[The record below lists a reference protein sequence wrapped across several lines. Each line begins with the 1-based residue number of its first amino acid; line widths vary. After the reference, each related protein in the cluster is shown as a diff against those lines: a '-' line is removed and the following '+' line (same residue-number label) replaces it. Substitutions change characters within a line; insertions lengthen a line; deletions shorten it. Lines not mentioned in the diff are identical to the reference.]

1 MLDIAIVDGVRTPFV
16 KAFGA
21 LAGVSAQ
28 DLGRLAVQAV
38 LQRADTRPEQID
50 QVVFGNVALPP
61 DAANIARV
69 IALLAGIPQ
78 DRIAHTVQR
87 NCASGMEAITTAAQ
101 LIQLGEARTIVA
113 GGTESMS
120 RIPLLYNAEAT
131 ELYLRLG
138 RARTFRQRLGTLLQF
153 RPRHFRPVA
162 GVQLGLTD
170 PVCGLIMGE
179 TAELLAADFGI
190 TRQQQDEFALE
201 SHRRA
206 AAAQQRCVLSE
217 EITPVPAPL
226 PCPPPPRGEGEGGG
240 QEIKEDVG
248 PRREQS
254 LEALAKLKPYFKKDG
269 TVTVG
274 NSCPL
279 TDGAA
284 AVLVM
289 PGEAARA
296 EGRQPLGYLRA
307 YAYAG
312 CDPRRMGL
320 GPAFATSKLLKKTGL
335 ELRDIDL
342 VEMNEAFAA
351 QVLANELAFASDRF
365 AQEQLGR
372 DRALGTLHRDRFN
385 VNGGA
390 IALGHPVGA
399 TGTRLVVTLLKELRR
414 RGLRRG
420 LATLCV
426 GGGQGAAL
434 LLEQA

>member
-1 MLDIAIVDGVRTPFV
+1 MLDIAIVEGVRSPFA
-16 KAFGA
+16 KAFGP
-21 LAGVSAQ
+21 LAVVPAQ
-28 DLGRLAVQAV
+28 DLGRLVTQAV
-38 LQRADTRPEQID
+38 LQRAELRPD
-50 QVVFGNVALPP
+50 QVDQLVFGNVALPA

-69 IALLAGIPQ
+69 IALMAGIPQ

-87 NCASGMEAITTAAQ
+87 NCASGLEAISTAAQ
-101 LIQLGEARTIVA
+101 LIQLGEARTVVA

-120 RIPLLYNAEAT
+120 RIPLLYNEEAT
-131 ELYLRLG
+131 ALFQRLG
-138 RARTFRQRLGTLLQF
+138 RARNWWQRLRTLFKFQ
-153 RPRHFRPVA
+153 PRHFRPVIA
-162 GVQLGLTD
+162 VKLGLTD
-170 PVCGLIMGE
+170 PVSGLIMGE
-179 TAELLAADFGI
+179 TAEVLADDWGI

-206 AAAQQRCVLSE
+206 SLAQEKCLFRA
-217 EITPVPAPL
+217 EIIAVPGDLA
-226 PCPPPPRGEGEGGG
+226 G
-240 QEIKEDVG
+240 QELKQDVG
-248 PRREQS
+248 PRKDQS
-254 LEALAKLKPYFKKDG
+254 LETLAKLKPFFRKDG

-284 AVLVM
+284 ALLVM
-289 PGEAARA
+289 PGEAARS
-296 EGRQPLGYLRA
+296 EGRRILGYLRG

-320 GPAFATSKLLKKTGL
+320 GPAFATSKLLERTGL
-335 ELRDIDL
+335 TMRDIDL

-351 QVLANELAFASDRF
+351 QVLANERAFASDHF
-365 AQEQLGR
+365 ARQQLGR
-372 DRALGTLHRDRFN
+372 GTALGALDPNRLN

-399 TGTRLVVTLLKELRR
+399 TGTRLVITLLTELKR

-426 GGGQGAAL
+426 GGGQGGAL
-434 LLEQA
+434 LVEAA

>member
-1 MLDIAIVDGVRTPFV
+1 MLDLAIVEGVRTPFG
-16 KAFGA
+16 KAFGPLARIPAHVLGAEAAKA
-21 LAGVSAQ
+21 LLARAQ
-28 DLGRLAVQAV
+28 V
-38 LQRADTRPEQID
+38 RPDQID
-50 QVVFGNVALPP
+50 QIVFGNVVLPAE
-61 DAANIARV
+61 AANIARV

-101 LIQLGEARTIVA
+101 LIELGHARIVLA

-120 RIPLLYNAEAT
+120 QIPLLYNREAT
-131 ELYLRLG
+131 ALFLRLG
-138 RARTFRQRLGTLLQF
+138 KAKGWWQRLKTLLQF

-179 TAELLAADFGI
+179 TAEILADEFGI
-190 TRQQQDEFALE
+190 GRVEQDAFAVE

-206 AAAQQRCVLSE
+206 VAAQKRCVLSE
-217 EITPVPAPL
+217 EIAPL
-226 PCPPPPRGEGEGGG
+226 SAEVAG
-240 QEIKEDVG
+240 QPIKEDVG
-248 PRREQS
+248 PRADQS
-254 LEALAKLKPYFKKDG
+254 LEALARLKPYFRQGG

-296 EGRQPLGYLRA
+296 QGRQPLGYLRA
-307 YAYAG
+307 FQYAG

-320 GPAFATSKLLKKTGL
+320 GPAFATSKLLQATGL
-335 ELRDIDL
+335 PLKDIDV

-351 QVLANELAFASDRF
+351 QVLATEKAFGSREF
-365 AQEQLGR
+365 AQKELGR
-372 DRALGTLHRDRFN
+372 SEPLGTLDPERLN

-399 TGTRLVVTLLKELRR
+399 TGTRLVITLLKELRR
-414 RGLRRG
+414 RGQRRG

-434 LLEQA
+434 LLETS